1 LVASADRKIF
11 YYENF
16 PYHAGISREKQ
27 RAYYSYIQDFGLCVL
42 VASFG
47 REIHEITREPRP
59 ALGWHNQ
66 K

>member
-47 REIHEITREPRP
+47 RK
-59 ALGWHNQ
+59 L
-66 K
+66 